1 MNGFDIREPWQE
13 GSIFMRESE
22 FSVLAR
28 LVRYDDLCYEVL
40 QACNIA
46 DAALIKIMGKNGK

>member
-1 MNGFDIREPWQE
+1 MNGFDIRESWQE

-46 DAALIKIMGKNGK
+46 DAAINKMMGKNEK

>member
-1 MNGFDIREPWQE
+1 MNGVDIRESWQE

-28 LVRYDDLCYEVL
+28 VVRYDDLCYEVV

-46 DAALIKIMGKNGK
+46 EAAINKMMSKNEK